1 MARSRKPVVVEENSV
16 VEAPVQEELV
26 STESIIEPTTETAA
40 PTKPAGR
47 VKGRPISAYVKVASE
62 VEAALVTAVAAG
74 YEAFFA
80 AFDLVAKISESDP
93 NDHLLNQLAISHL
106 VSAKIE
112 LAIAKQ
118 NLCKAVDNSRRR
130 ADLLEIGFEV
140 AERGI
145 ATVTFDSRTE
155 DDDPNAVRFDDAA

>member
-26 STESIIEPTTETAA
+26 STESIIETTTETAA

-62 VEAALVTAVAAG
+62 LEAALVNAVAAG
-74 YEAFFA
+74 YERFFS
-80 AFDLVAKISESDP
+80 AFDVVKNIRESDP
-93 NDHLLNQLAISHL
+93 DDALLNQLAVSRL
-106 VSAKIE
+106 VTSKIE
-112 LAIAKQ
+112 LAMYKRD
-118 NLCKAVDNSRRR
+118 LCKAVGNSRRR

-145 ATVTFDSRTE
+145 EAVTFE
-155 DDDPNAVRFDDAA
+155 AVADEAAA